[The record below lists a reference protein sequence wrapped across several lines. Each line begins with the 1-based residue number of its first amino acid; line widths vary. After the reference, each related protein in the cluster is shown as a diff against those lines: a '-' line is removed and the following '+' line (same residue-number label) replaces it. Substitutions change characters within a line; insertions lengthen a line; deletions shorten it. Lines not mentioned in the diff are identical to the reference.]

1 MTHYDII
8 ALVSMIS
15 LNLFAVYI
23 IAYYIYKLINKSI
36 TVKTFF
42 VFLFWALNI
51 ILMATSMIWHYPI
64 SRYSPLH
71 LLSVSFFIYTGF
83 ILLYFKKYSR
93 TIAWTFSVLFLVM
106 NLIKIPYHWLYG
118 HSWYSLLPLQIC
130 GISGLLIIL
139 RPFYTRNMTSER
151 RKNWAQRLDNYIL
164 CLGILGAV
172 LNVPLSDVHTF
183 GDFSYFRLWTFEA
196 NVMHWLF
203 FTYVIYM
210 FLAKEI
216 KANRKLAFSN
226 LYWIVPMYILLIYP
240 NAAFDGWFFYTHSER
255 NPIAFLFNLF
265 NYSVWEIGSVSVQI
279 NPLYWLTVILLSGI
293 FLFLTA
299 SLFELLD
306 RKFLTQSDIVK
317 GQKEKPLDEQEVTQ
331 ANYKDSELLVNN
343 NTV

>member
-1 MTHYDII
+1 
-8 ALVSMIS
+8 
-15 LNLFAVYI
+15 
-23 IAYYIYKLINKSI
+23 
-36 TVKTFF
+36 
-42 VFLFWALNI
+42 
-51 ILMATSMIWHYPI
+51 
-64 SRYSPLH
+64 
-71 LLSVSFFIYTGF
+71 
-83 ILLYFKKYSR
+83 
-93 TIAWTFSVLFLVM
+93 M